1 MQLLPAVSCD
11 VRYSSPFPLCVCLS
25 SLRRNQ
31 LSGDHV
37 CSTCC
42 TASAP
47 RAARGAFSPPA
58 PSPPRKAL
66 IPSWRTKYSQAD
78 LPPSAPPP
86 PLARGSMSASASKL
100 PRGTAASAVAS
111 GASGGGAE
119 VASPATAAPAAPI
132 ANEGGCA
139 ASASAD
145 EKAPARASA

>member
-1 MQLLPAVSCD
+1 MQLLRCER

-37 CSTCC
+37 CSTRC

-47 RAARGAFSPPA
+47 RAARAAFSPPA

-100 PRGTAASAVAS
+100 PRGTAASVAS
-111 GASGGGAE
+111 GASGGGGAE

>member
-1 MQLLPAVSCD
+1 MQLLRCER

-37 CSTCC
+37 CSTRC

-100 PRGTAASAVAS
+100 PRGTAASVAS
-111 GASGGGAE
+111 GASGGGGAE